1 MDSGD
6 EQELSSS
13 LMFKK
18 IYDDRLPKH
27 DSAKNPEGTQKWLNA
42 CDEVVQSMTS
52 SGGDKLINMQ
62 RNKMPEIGARSKKS
76 IDNAPP
82 WLQADA
88 ELNYSS
94 LDDEPLEKTEA
105 EKAKGKKATSE
116 SSESKS
122 SSEELFVEEETLPAD
137 GQPVPRG
144 HTSNI
149 QSSALADSGIRLSPA
164 AKKLD
169 KALFHALKRCVIGPV
184 ALHFDRVTK
193 CSYVQVTLL
202 MYKDIFHSGPRAKL
216 NTLGNMLD
224 IPWNGNVEEW
234 KATIMDRHMKLR
246 TVKFNLRELSL
257 FGVLM
262 SSQKV
267 SPSLYSQVGVM
278 VATMDPGTALLMT
291 ILPKFACWLSNTARS
306 QAAPVSQSTQP
317 FQTQDARILQQKS
330 QLHAQGTLNIL
341 HVVSVEKPTMTGRIA
356 LLKTHAISVE
366 KLDIL
371 PKLAALKR
379 AMWHVP
385 QPISQ
390 RQVRNS
396 ASLWMTSHIK
406 SLYHFLTPKTSAWSK
421 LTQSTVIIAHT
432 VMQEVTNPARC
443 HHLLQMNFP

>member
-1 MDSGD
+1 MSFNTVTLHVKQQDDVRALIYFSTLSSRSSKLRIEQTMDSGD
-6 EQELSSS
+6 EHEFSSS
-13 LMFKK
+13 LKFKK
-18 IYDDRLPKH
+18 MYDDQLPKH

-52 SGGDKLINMQ
+52 SGGDKLIDMQ
-62 RNKMPEIGARSKKS
+62 RSKMPEIGTRSKKS
-76 IDNAPP
+76 IENAPP

-94 LDDEPLEKTEA
+94 SDDEPLEKTEA
-105 EKAKGKKATSE
+105 KKAEKAKGKKAVTD

-122 SSEELFVEEETLPAD
+122 SSEELIVEEETPAD
-137 GQPVPRG
+137 GQTLPRG
-144 HTSNI
+144 HKSNI
-149 QSSALADSGIRLSPA
+149 QSSALADFGIKLSPA

-234 KATIMDRHMKLR
+234 KATIMDRHNKLR

-278 VATMDPGTALLMT
+278 VTTMDPDSTFDDDITKICLLAQQYSKESSST
-291 ILPKFACWLSNTARS
+291 SLSVNSVIPEPRRS
-306 QAAPVSQSTQP
+306 Y
-317 FQTQDARILQQKS
+317 
-330 QLHAQGTLNIL
+330 
-341 HVVSVEKPTMTGRIA
+341 
-356 LLKTHAISVE
+356 
-366 KLDIL
+366 
-371 PKLAALKR
+371 
-379 AMWHVP
+379 
-385 QPISQ
+385 
-390 RQVRNS
+390 S
-396 ASLWMTSHIK
+396 A
-406 SLYHFLTPKTSAWSK
+406 
-421 LTQSTVIIAHT
+421 
-432 VMQEVTNPARC
+432 
-443 HHLLQMNFP
+443 